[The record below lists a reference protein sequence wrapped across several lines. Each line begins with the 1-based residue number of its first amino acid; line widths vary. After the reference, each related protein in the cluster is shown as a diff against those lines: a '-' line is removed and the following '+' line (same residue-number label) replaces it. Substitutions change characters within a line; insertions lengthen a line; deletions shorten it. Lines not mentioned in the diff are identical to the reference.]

1 MMKKSIEKTR
11 DAYLPMSLLHDGDLD
26 LINSSNLSG
35 FHRDIAV
42 MYFMA
47 QKLVDSTQITVRTFT
62 ACDDA
67 DMRAKDL
74 EHLEPLAQFLRENGK
89 AEISKNLQEAK

>member
-1 MMKKSIEKTR
+1 MNKSTDKTR

-26 LINSSNLSG
+26 LINSSNLDG

-47 QKLVDSTQITVRTFT
+47 QKLVDSTQITVDIFT
-62 ACDDA
+62 RDDDA
-67 DMRAKDL
+67 EMRAKDL
-74 EHLEPLAQFLRENGK
+74 KHLEPLAQFLRENGK